1 MVRLSKMCTG
11 SIGQTSQLPSV
22 FSLATFG
29 LLDLHFFTMVPDFP
43 FRSLYWK
50 VLHNLYCLHAEDRV
64 VARILV
70 GVVDDLGDPIDR
82 VLILIHD
89 LVGVVCPL
97 TVYLNVSSGMFSM
110 VIYWL

>member
-1 MVRLSKMCTG
+1 MYGVDRSDVT
-11 SIGQTSQLPSV
+11 TSVCV
-22 FSLATFG
+22 FSCNVWIVRFA
-29 LLDLHFFTMVPDFP
+29 LLYYGSRFSISKFILE
-43 FRSLYWK
+43 
-50 VLHNLYCLHAEDRV
+50 VLHDLYCLHADADRV